1 MNSLNTEAMAETHED
16 YRKLYIF
23 IGVSVGVHLLL
34 FGLSFIRIF
43 RSPPPFVQ
51 EIAMDTE
58 LLTEAE
64 LGSAPKT
71 VIPKAEVA
79 PEVLVPDNQLPQVTK
94 TFKVEEKLKE
104 EEGLEPAKEEI
115 KDEGKT
121 IPEAV
126 KDGQEDQKPEVTTT
140 LKKSEALERLVRER
154 LKDKTKPN
162 NRKLQ
167 AEDNSELAQIR
178 DLLKTPGSQPT
189 SGGIA
194 GLNEANRFVGYMTGA
209 IKKNFTVPPTFQ
221 LASADGR
228 AMLAIVISAS
238 GELMQAEI
246 VQSSG
251 DTVFDD
257 SCVRAVNKTSPFR
270 APPEGVAGQTIHIEC
285 KP

>member
-1 MNSLNTEAMAETHED
+1 MNTEALAETHED
-16 YRKLYIF
+16 YKKLYLMV
-23 IGVSVGVHLLL
+23 GVSLGIHLIV
-34 FGLSFIRIF
+34 FGLSFVRIF

-79 PEVLVPDNQLPQVTK
+79 PEVLVPDNQLPQLTK
-94 TFKVEEKLKE
+94 TFKVEDKLKE
-104 EEGLEPAKEEI
+104 EEGLEPSKEEI

-154 LKDKTKPN
+154 LKDKVKPN

-178 DLLKTPGSQPT
+178 DLMKTPGSAT
-189 SGGIA
+189 NTGGIA
-194 GLNEANRFVGYMTGA
+194 GLSEQNRYAGYLTGA
-209 IKKNFTVPPTFQ
+209 IRKNYSVPPTFQ

-228 AMLAIVISAS
+228 AVLAITISAT
-238 GELMQAEI
+238 GDLMQAEI

-257 SCVRAVNKTSPFR
+257 SCVRAVNKTSPFKV
-270 APPEGVAGQTIHIEC
+270 PPDGIAGATISIEC